1 MEEKDK
7 LRSKRFVEVIEEL
20 QISNQELKDKFK
32 IDKTLKSKIVNG
44 IQNASIDKIGR
55 ASCRERV

>member
-20 QISNQELKDKFK
+20 QISNQELKDKFEIENCK
-32 IDKTLKSKIVNG
+32 WNTKCIH
-44 IQNASIDKIGR
+44 
-55 ASCRERV
+55 

>member
-44 IQNASIDKIGR
+44 IQNASIDKI
-55 ASCRERV
+55 AAICEE

>member
-7 LRSKRFVEVIEEL
+7 LRSQRFVEVIEEL

-44 IQNASIDKIGR
+44 IQFLLNLTNSVYIEVEI
-55 ASCRERV
+55 

>member
-7 LRSKRFVEVIEEL
+7 LRSQRFVEVIEEL

-44 IQNASIDKIGR
+44 IQNAS
-55 ASCRERV
+55 